1 MDNINC
7 KYCKKPITSKDDL
20 LLGSHY
26 FNKMTPYHIKCFDE
40 AKKNVGFFSRPVMKV
55 PPSRFNFFIGVNVLN
70 IIMGVLWI
78 IFSGNLTS
86 IFPQRSVSI
95 IAGIFLLLVGLMLLI
110 GFLKYKK
117 LK

>member
-1 MDNINC
+1 MDSINC
-7 KYCKKPITSKDDL
+7 KYCKKPITSKDNL

-26 FNKMTPYHIKCFDE
+26 FKKMAPYHIKCFDE

-70 IIMGVLWI
+70 IIIGLLI
-78 IFSGNLTS
+78 ILSRSLLS
-86 IFPQRSVSI
+86 IFPSSDYYYFI
-95 IAGIFLLLVGLMLLI
+95 GLFMIMI
-110 GFLKYKK
+110 GFGFVAGLLKYKK